1 MGEANVLRT
10 KRIICKMQHAAPQ
23 LHSVGSISQPIASS
37 IIGIVSSTSVISD
50 TAFDQTAQLLNR
62 CDVTPVF
69 SSILS
74 ESFPAL

>member
-1 MGEANVLRT
+1 MPD
-10 KRIICKMQHAAPQ
+10 IFPQHD
-23 LHSVGSISQPIASS
+23 PIAVNVRRAHFEEL
-37 IIGIVSSTSVISD
+37 IKLPAIMWNSSTSAISD
-50 TAFDQTAQLLNR
+50 MAFDQTAQLLNR